1 MDEINFV
8 NGQAPALNGTNLN
21 KLQKNIKPNKTRL
34 KLTSVVAKRW
44 NDNITHILQS
54 GDRLFR
60 RLFYG
65 RKIIIKQ

>member
-8 NGQAPALNGTNLN
+8 NGQEPALNGANLN

-34 KLTSVVAKRW
+34 KLTSAVAKRW
-44 NDNITHILQS
+44 NNNIVFILQS
-54 GDRLFR
+54 RDRLFR

-65 RKIIIKQ
+65 REIIIKQ